1 MKHTRMIQAVVFD
14 FDGLILD
21 TEYPEYV
28 SWREIYQAH
37 GANLP
42 LSAWERSI
50 GSMDLN
56 LFDPYAYLEAQLG
69 QPVDRAE
76 IRARRR
82 PRFAELVA
90 AQSVLPGVED
100 YLAGA
105 RRLGLKVG
113 LASSSS
119 RAWVTG
125 HLARFGLNGATFD
138 CLYCGDEVKRTKP
151 DPDLYLAVLG
161 ALAVRG
167 DQAVA
172 LEDSPN
178 GVAAAKAAGLYC
190 VAVPNMVT
198 RRLAFDQA
206 DLRLNSL
213 AEMPLEKLLEEVER
227 NGR

>member
-1 MKHTRMIQAVVFD
+1 MIQAVVFD

-28 SWREIYQAH
+28 SWREIYQSH

-42 LSAWERSI
+42 LAAWERSI

-69 QPVDRAE
+69 RPVDRAE

-100 YLAGA
+100 YLVGA

-138 CLYCGDEVKRTKP
+138 CLCCGDEVKRTKP
-151 DPDLYLAVLG
+151 DPELYLAVLG
-161 ALAVRG
+161 GLAVRG

-190 VAVPNMVT
+190 VAVPNLLT
-198 RRLAFDQA
+198 HRLAFDRA

-213 AEMPLEKLLEEVER
+213 ADMPLEKLLEEVER

>member
-1 MKHTRMIQAVVFD
+1 MIRAVVFD

-28 SWREIYQAH
+28 SWQEIYQAH
-37 GANLP
+37 GATLP
-42 LSAWERSI
+42 LSAWQCSI
-50 GSMDLN
+50 GSMDLE

-69 QPVDRAE
+69 RPVDRAD
-76 IRARRR
+76 IRARHR

-105 RRLGLKVG
+105 RQMGLKVG

-125 HLARFGLNGATFD
+125 HLARFGLNGTTFD

-151 DPDLYLAVLG
+151 DPELYLAVLG

-190 VAVPNMVT
+190 VAVPNMIT
-198 RRLAFDQA
+198 RQLAFDQA

-213 AEMPLEKLLEEVER
+213 ADMPLEKLLEEVER
-227 NGR
+227 KGGKP

>member
-1 MKHTRMIQAVVFD
+1 MIQAIVFD

-21 TEYPEYV
+21 TEYPEYL
-28 SWREIYQAH
+28 SWQEIYQAH
-37 GANLP
+37 GADLP

-50 GSMDLN
+50 GSMDLG

-69 QPVDRAE
+69 QPVDRDE
-76 IRARRR
+76 IRAQRR

-100 YLAGA
+100 YLGGA
-105 RRLGLKVG
+105 RRLGLKLG

-125 HLARFGLNGATFD
+125 HLARLGLNGATFD
-138 CLYCGDEVKRTKP
+138 TLCCGDEVKRTKP
-151 DPDLYLAVLG
+151 DPELYLANLG

-178 GVAAAKAAGLYC
+178 GVAAAKAAGLTC
-190 VAVPNMVT
+190 VAVPNLLT

-213 AEMPLEKLLEEVER
+213 ADMPLERLLAEVER
-227 NGR
+227 KGR

>member
-1 MKHTRMIQAVVFD
+1 MIRALVFD

-21 TEYPEYV
+21 TEYPDYQ
-28 SWREIYQAH
+28 SWQEIYQAH
-37 GANLP
+37 GAHLP

-50 GSMDLN
+50 GSMDLD
-56 LFDPYAYLEAQLG
+56 LLDPYAYLEAQIG
-69 QPVDRAE
+69 RPVDREE

-82 PRFAELVA
+82 SRLAELVA

-100 YLAGA
+100 YLADA
-105 RRLGLKVG
+105 RRLGLKLG

-125 HLARFGLNGATFD
+125 CLAQFGLNGTTFD
-138 CLYCGDEVKRTKP
+138 CIRCGDEVKRTKP
-151 DPDLYLAVLG
+151 DPELYLAALD
-161 ALAVRG
+161 ALAVRA

-178 GVAAAKAAGLYC
+178 GVAAAKGAGLYC
-190 VAVPNMVT
+190 VAVPSTLT
-198 RRLAFDQA
+198 RRLPFDRA
-206 DLRLNSL
+206 DMRLNSL
-213 AEMPLEKLLEEVER
+213 ADMSLEKLLQEIKR

>member
-1 MKHTRMIQAVVFD
+1 MIQAIVFD

-28 SWREIYQAH
+28 SWQEIYQAH

-69 QPVDRAE
+69 RPVDRAE
-76 IRARRR
+76 IRAKRR

-105 RRLGLKVG
+105 RRLSLKVG

-138 CLYCGDEVKRTKP
+138 CLCCGDEVKRTKP
-151 DPDLYLAVLG
+151 DPELYLAVLG

-198 RRLAFDQA
+198 HRLAFDQA
-206 DLRLNSL
+206 DLHLNSL
-213 AEMPLEKLLEEVER
+213 ADMSLEKLLEEVER

>member
-1 MKHTRMIQAVVFD
+1 MIRALVFD

-21 TEYPEYV
+21 TEYPEYL
-28 SWREIYQAH
+28 SWQEIYQAY
-37 GANLP
+37 GASLP

-50 GSMDLN
+50 GSMDLD
-56 LFDPYAYLEAQLG
+56 LFDPYAYLEVQLG
-69 QPVDRAE
+69 RPVDREA
-76 IRARRR
+76 IRAKRR

-90 AQSVLPGVED
+90 AQGVLPGVED

-105 RRLGLKVG
+105 RRLGLKLG

-119 RAWVTG
+119 RAWVAG
-125 HLARFGLNGATFD
+125 HLARFGLNGNTFD
-138 CLYCGDEVKRTKP
+138 CLCCGDEVKRTKP
-151 DPDLYLAVLG
+151 DPELYYAALDALG
-161 ALAVRG
+161 VWG

-190 VAVPNMVT
+190 VAVPNGLT
-198 RRLAFDQA
+198 RHLAFGQA

-213 AEMPLEKLLEEVER
+213 ADMPLEKLLKGLER
-227 NGR
+227 

>member
-1 MKHTRMIQAVVFD
+1 MIQAIVFD

-21 TEYPEYV
+21 TEYPDYM
-28 SWREIYQAH
+28 SWLEIYRAYGAH
-37 GANLP
+37 LP

-50 GSMDLN
+50 GSMDLD

-69 QPVDRAE
+69 RPVDREE

-82 PRFAELVA
+82 PRLDEMMA
-90 AQSVLPGVED
+90 AQGLLPGVED

-113 LASSSS
+113 LASSSA
-119 RAWVTG
+119 RAWVTSY
-125 HLARFGLNGATFD
+125 LTRLGLNGATFD
-138 CLYCGDEVKRTKP
+138 CLCCGDEVKRTKP
-151 DPDLYLAVLG
+151 DPELYLAVLG

-167 DQAVA
+167 DQTVA

-190 VAVPNMVT
+190 VAVPSMLT
-198 RRLAFDQA
+198 RWLAFDQA

-213 AEMPLEKLLEEVER
+213 ADMPLERLLEQVER
-227 NGR
+227 KGR

>member
-1 MKHTRMIQAVVFD
+1 MIRAVVFD

-21 TEYPEYV
+21 TEYPDYM
-28 SWREIYQAH
+28 SWQEIYRAH
-37 GANLP
+37 GADLP
-42 LSAWERSI
+42 LSAWERCI

-69 QPVDRAE
+69 RPVDREE
-76 IRARRR
+76 IRARRQ

-90 AQSVLPGVED
+90 AQGVLPGVED
-100 YLAGA
+100 YLTSA

-125 HLARFGLNGATFD
+125 YLAQYGLNGNTFD
-138 CLYCGDEVKRTKP
+138 CLSCGDEVEHTKP
-151 DPDLYLAVLG
+151 DPELYLAVLG
-161 ALAVRG
+161 ALALRAE
-167 DQAVA
+167 QAVA

-190 VAVPNMVT
+190 VAVPNMLT
-198 RRLAFDQA
+198 RRLALDQA

-213 AEMPLEKLLEEVER
+213 ADMPLERLLEEVER
-227 NGR
+227 KGR

>member
-1 MKHTRMIQAVVFD
+1 MIRAIVFD

-21 TEYPEYV
+21 TEYPDYM
-28 SWREIYQAH
+28 SWQEIYRAY
-37 GANLP
+37 GASLP

-50 GSMDLN
+50 GSMDLD

-69 QPVDRAE
+69 RPVDREA
-76 IRARRR
+76 IRAQRRS
-82 PRFAELVA
+82 RFDELVA
-90 AQSVLPGVED
+90 AQGVLPGVED

-125 HLARFGLNGATFD
+125 CLAQFGLNGATFD
-138 CLYCGDEVKRTKP
+138 CLRCGDEVKRTKP
-151 DPDLYLAVLG
+151 DPELYLAVLA

-167 DQAVA
+167 EQAVA
-172 LEDSPN
+172 LEDAPN

-190 VAVPNMVT
+190 VAVPNLLT

-213 AEMPLEKLLEEVER
+213 ADMPLEMLLEEVER
-227 NGR
+227 KGLKP

>member
-1 MKHTRMIQAVVFD
+1 MIQAVVFD

-21 TEYPEYV
+21 TEYPEYM

-37 GANLP
+37 GATLP
-42 LSAWERSI
+42 LTAWERSI

-76 IRARRR
+76 IRAIHRA
-82 PRFAELVA
+82 RFAELVA
-90 AQSVLPGVED
+90 AQNVLPGVED
-100 YLAGA
+100 YLVGA

-138 CLYCGDEVKRTKP
+138 CLCCGDEVKRTKP
-151 DPDLYLAVLG
+151 DPELYLAVLN

-190 VAVPNMVT
+190 VAVPNVIT
-198 RRLAFDQA
+198 RRLAFDHA
-206 DLRLNSL
+206 DLCLNSL
-213 AEMPLEKLLEEVER
+213 ADMPLEELLEEVER
-227 NGR
+227 RGRKP

>member
-1 MKHTRMIQAVVFD
+1 MIQAIVFD

-21 TEYPEYV
+21 TEYPDYV
-28 SWREIYQAH
+28 SWQEIYQAH
-37 GANLP
+37 GASLP
-42 LSAWERSI
+42 LSVWEPCI
-50 GSMDLN
+50 GSMDLDR
-56 LFDPYAYLEAQLG
+56 FDPYAYLEAQLG
-69 QPVDRAE
+69 RPVDREE
-76 IRARRR
+76 IRVQRQ

-90 AQSVLPGVED
+90 AQGVLPGVQD
-100 YLAGA
+100 YLGGA

-125 HLARFGLNGATFD
+125 YLARFGLNGTTFD
-138 CLYCGDEVKRTKP
+138 CLCCGDEVKRTKP
-151 DPDLYLAVLG
+151 DPELYLAALG
-161 ALAVRG
+161 ALAVRA

-190 VAVPNMVT
+190 VAVPNMLT
-198 RRLAFDQA
+198 RWLAFDQA

-213 AEMPLEKLLEEVER
+213 ADMPLEKLLEKVER

>member
-1 MKHTRMIQAVVFD
+1 MIQAIVFD

-21 TEYPEYV
+21 TEYPDYL
-28 SWREIYQAH
+28 SWQEIFQAH
-37 GANLP
+37 GASLS

-50 GSMDLN
+50 GSMDLD
-56 LFDPYAYLEAQLG
+56 LFDPYAWLEAQLG
-69 QPVDRAE
+69 RLVDRAE
-76 IRARRR
+76 IRAKRQ

-90 AQSVLPGVED
+90 AQGVLPGVED

-105 RRLGLKVG
+105 RRLSLKVG

-125 HLARFGLNGATFD
+125 HLARFGLNGTTFD
-138 CLYCGDEVKRTKP
+138 CLCCGDEVRRTKP
-151 DPDLYLAVLG
+151 DPELYLAALG
-161 ALAVRG
+161 ALGVRG
-167 DQAVA
+167 EQAVA

-190 VAVPNMVT
+190 VAVPGVLT

-206 DLRLNSL
+206 DLRLDSL
-213 AEMPLEKLLEEVER
+213 ADMPLERLLEELER
-227 NGR
+227 

>member
-1 MKHTRMIQAVVFD
+1 MIQAVVFD

-21 TEYPEYV
+21 TEYPEYL
-28 SWREIYQAH
+28 SWQEIYQAH
-37 GANLP
+37 GADLP

-69 QPVDRAE
+69 RPVDRVE

-100 YLAGA
+100 YLTGA

-125 HLARFGLNGATFD
+125 HLARFGLNGNTFD
-138 CLYCGDEVKRTKP
+138 CLCCGDEVKRTKP
-151 DPDLYLAVLG
+151 DPELYLAVLG
-161 ALAVRG
+161 GLAVRG

-190 VAVPNMVT
+190 VAVPNMLT
-198 RRLAFDQA
+198 RWLTFDQA

-213 AEMPLEKLLEEVER
+213 ADMPLEKLLEEVEGK
-227 NGR
+227 GR

>member
-1 MKHTRMIQAVVFD
+1 MIRAVVFD

-28 SWREIYQAH
+28 SWQEIYRAY
-37 GANLP
+37 GAA
-42 LSAWERSI
+42 LSLTAWVRGI
-50 GSMDLN
+50 GSMDSA
-56 LFDPYAYLEAQLG
+56 LFDPHTCLEAQLG
-69 QPVDRAE
+69 RAVDRAERAE
-76 IRARRR
+76 IRAARR
-82 PRFAELVA
+82 PRLDELVA
-90 AQSVLPGVED
+90 TQSVLPGVQD
-100 YLAGA
+100 YLADA

-138 CLYCGDEVKRTKP
+138 YLCCGDEVKRTKP
-151 DPDLYLAVLG
+151 DPELYLANLG

-190 VAVPNMVT
+190 VAVPNALT
-198 RRLAFDQA
+198 RRLDFDRA
-206 DLRLNSL
+206 DMCLDSL
-213 AEMPLEKLLEEVER
+213 ADMPLEELLEEIER
-227 NGR
+227 KGRKP

>member
-1 MKHTRMIQAVVFD
+1 MIRALVFD

-21 TEYPEYV
+21 TEYPDYQ
-28 SWREIYQAH
+28 SWQEIYQAH
-37 GANLP
+37 GAHLP

-50 GSMDLN
+50 GSMDLD
-56 LFDPYAYLEAQLG
+56 LLDPYAYLEAQIG
-69 QPVDRAE
+69 RPVDREE

-82 PRFAELVA
+82 SRLAELVA

-100 YLAGA
+100 YLADA
-105 RRLGLKVG
+105 RRLGLKLG

-125 HLARFGLNGATFD
+125 CLAQFGLNGATFD
-138 CLYCGDEVKRTKP
+138 CIRCGDEVKRTKP
-151 DPDLYLAVLG
+151 DPELYCAALG
-161 ALAVRG
+161 ALGVRG

-178 GVAAAKAAGLYC
+178 GVVAAKAAGLTC
-190 VAVPNMVT
+190 VAVPNGLT
-198 RRLAFDQA
+198 RRLPFDGA

-213 AEMPLEKLLEEVER
+213 ADVPLERLLEALER

>member
-1 MKHTRMIQAVVFD
+1 MIQAVVFD

-21 TEYPEYV
+21 TEVPEFM

-69 QPVDRAE
+69 RPVDRAE
-76 IRARRR
+76 IRAKRR

-138 CLYCGDEVKRTKP
+138 CLCCGDEVKRTKP
-151 DPDLYLAVLG
+151 DPELYLAVLG

-213 AEMPLEKLLEEVER
+213 ADMPLERLLEEVER

>member
-1 MKHTRMIQAVVFD
+1 MIQAIVFD

-21 TEYPEYV
+21 TEYPEYL
-28 SWREIYQAH
+28 SWQEIYQAH
-37 GANLP
+37 GADLP

-56 LFDPYAYLEAQLG
+56 LFNPYAYLEAQLG
-69 QPVDRAE
+69 RSADRAE
-76 IRARRR
+76 IRAKRQ

-105 RRLGLKVG
+105 RRLSLKVG

-125 HLARFGLNGATFD
+125 HLTRFGLNGTTFD
-138 CLYCGDEVKRTKP
+138 CLCCGDEVKRTKP
-151 DPDLYLAVLG
+151 DPELYLAALG
-161 ALAVRG
+161 ALAVRS

-190 VAVPNMVT
+190 VAVPGVLT

-213 AEMPLEKLLEEVER
+213 ADMPLEKLLEGLER
-227 NGR
+227 

>member
-1 MKHTRMIQAVVFD
+1 MIGAIVFD

-37 GANLP
+37 GADLP

-50 GSMDLN
+50 GSMDLT
-56 LFDPYAYLEAQLG
+56 LFDPYTYLEAQLG
-69 QPVDRAE
+69 RPVDRAA
-76 IRARRR
+76 IRAKHR

-90 AQSVLPGVED
+90 AQSVLPGVQD
-100 YLAGA
+100 YLDGA
-105 RRLGLKVG
+105 RRLDLRVG

-125 HLARFGLNGATFD
+125 HLARFGLDGATFD
-138 CLYCGDEVKRTKP
+138 CLCCGDEVKRTKP
-151 DPDLYLAVLG
+151 DPELYLAVLG
-161 ALAVRG
+161 ALAVPG

-172 LEDSPN
+172 LEDSPH

-190 VAVPNMVT
+190 VAVPNMMT

-213 AEMPLEKLLEEVER
+213 ADMPLEKLLEEVER
-227 NGR
+227 KGRKP